1 MKFYYFYHGKYC
13 THLKR
18 FFMNDKD
25 YFLKPTSIS
34 HKKYEALRM
43 YFVDDVPA
51 GEVAIKFG
59 YTYRGFTTLV
69 TWFRNVMKN
78 ADSDIFFL
86 DKKPGRKRPENI
98 ASAENLIIQLRLTNH
113 SVPEIK
119 TILDSKGYD
128 FSEKTIYNI
137 QHEAGFKRLPRRSKE
152 DKQQLVFPKIE
163 AEKSASV
170 DIQKIDEF
178 KSDTA
183 GILCL
188 LPFIESLGIRQIIE
202 ESNYPGTKQ
211 ISKLSSILSFVA
223 LKASDVRRYTADN
236 IWCMDRGSGLF
247 AGLNVLP
254 KAAWFTSYSDR
265 VTSDMNKDFLIK
277 LSKKW
282 IELGLISD
290 TVNLDFTT
298 IPYWGDSEH
307 LENNWSGKRN
317 KALPSMLAVLAQ
329 DQDSGI
335 VDYGDTNIMHKDES
349 AVILEFLDFYKE
361 SSDGKMDLKYLVFD
375 SKFTNYE
382 NLNRLNKDGIKFLT
396 IRRRGKNIVEE
407 IENLPQ
413 SKWKTIRID
422 GSSNKKRTIKV
433 CDQRVKL
440 RGYEGEVR
448 QIVITGNG
456 KIKPAI
462 IITNDFESSVESLVR
477 KYARRWLVEKEISEQ
492 ISFFHLNNV
501 SSSMV
506 IKVDFDLTMSIL
518 THNIYRLLARDLPR
532 FEKLS
537 IQNLYEK
544 FLLNSADIQ
553 IEKERIIV
561 NLKKK
566 RNLPLLLESMNQ
578 FNNLKYAWL
587 GNKKIIFKGATY
599 S

>member
-1 MKFYYFYHGKYC
+1 
-13 THLKR
+13 
-18 FFMNDKD
+18 MNDKE
-25 YFLKPTSIS
+25 YFLNPTSIS
-34 HKKYEALRM
+34 QKKYEALRM
-43 YFVDDVPA
+43 YFIDDVPA
-51 GEVAIKFG
+51 AEVAKKFG

-69 TWFRNVMKN
+69 TWFRKERKN
-78 ADSDIFFL
+78 SNSDIFFL
-86 DKKPGRKRPENI
+86 EKKPGRKRPVNI
-98 ASAENLIIQLRLTNH
+98 ESAENLIIQLRLTNH
-113 SVPEIK
+113 SIPEIK
-119 TILDSKGYD
+119 TILDSKGYNC
-128 FSEKTIYNI
+128 SEKTIYNI

-152 DKQQLVFPKIE
+152 EKQQLVFPKIA

-170 DIQKIDEF
+170 DIQKKDEF
-178 KSDTA
+178 KSDAA

-188 LPFIESLGIRQIIE
+188 LPYIESTGIRQIIE
-202 ESNYPGTKQ
+202 ESNYPETKQ
-211 ISKLSSILSFVA
+211 INRLSSILSFVA

-236 IWCMDRGSGLF
+236 IWWCMDKGSGLF

-254 KAAWFTSYSDR
+254 KAAWLTSYSDR

-282 IELGLISD
+282 IELGLIKE
-290 TVNLDFTT
+290 TFNLDFTT

-329 DQDSGI
+329 DQESGI
-335 VDYGDTNIMHKDES
+335 IDYGDTNIMHKDEN
-349 AVILEFLDFYKE
+349 AVILEFIDFYKAG
-361 SSDGKMDLKYLVFD
+361 SDGKMELKYLVFD

-382 NLNRLNKDGIKFLT
+382 NLNRLNNDGIMFLT

-407 IENLPQ
+407 IENLPK
-413 SKWKTIRID
+413 SEWKTIRID
-422 GSSNKKRTIKV
+422 GSSNKKRTLKV
-433 CDQRVKL
+433 CDQKVKL

-462 IITNDFESSVESLVR
+462 IITNDFDSSVESLVR

-518 THNIYRLLARDLPR
+518 THNIYRLFANDLPR
-532 FEKLS
+532 YEKLS
-537 IQNLYEK
+537 VQSLYEK

-553 IEKERIIV
+553 IENDSIIV

-578 FNNLKYAWL
+578 FNDLKYQSL
-587 GNKKIIFKGATY
+587 GYKKMIFKGATY

>member
-1 MKFYYFYHGKYC
+1 
-13 THLKR
+13 
-18 FFMNDKD
+18 
-25 YFLKPTSIS
+25 
-34 HKKYEALRM
+34 
-43 YFVDDVPA
+43 
-51 GEVAIKFG
+51 
-59 YTYRGFTTLV
+59 
-69 TWFRNVMKN
+69 
-78 ADSDIFFL
+78 
-86 DKKPGRKRPENI
+86 
-98 ASAENLIIQLRLTNH
+98 
-113 SVPEIK
+113 
-119 TILDSKGYD
+119 
-128 FSEKTIYNI
+128 
-137 QHEAGFKRLPRRSKE
+137 
-152 DKQQLVFPKIE
+152 
-163 AEKSASV
+163 
-170 DIQKIDEF
+170 
-178 KSDTA
+178 
-183 GILCL
+183 
-188 LPFIESLGIRQIIE
+188 
-202 ESNYPGTKQ
+202 
-211 ISKLSSILSFVA
+211 
-223 LKASDVRRYTADN
+223 
-236 IWCMDRGSGLF
+236 
-247 AGLNVLP
+247 VLP
-254 KAAWFTSYSDR
+254 KAAWLTSYSDR
-265 VTSDMNKDFLIK
+265 VTSDMNRDFLIK

-282 IELGLISD
+282 IELGLIKE
-290 TVNLDFTT
+290 TFNLDFTT

-382 NLNRLNKDGIKFLT
+382 NLNRLNNDGIKFLT
-396 IRRRGKNIVEE
+396 IRRRGKNIVED
-407 IENLPQ
+407 IDNLPK
-413 SKWKTIRID
+413 SEWKTIRID
-422 GSSNKKRTIKV
+422 ASSNKKRTLKV
-433 CDQRVKL
+433 CGQNVKL

-518 THNIYRLLARDLPR
+518 THNLYRLFANDLPR
-532 FEKLS
+532 YEKLS
-537 IQNLYEK
+537 VQNLYEK
-544 FLLNSADIQ
+544 FLLNSADIK
-553 IEKERIIV
+553 IENESIIV

-578 FNNLKYAWL
+578 FKDLKYKAF
-587 GNKKIIFKGATY
+587 GYKKVIFKGATY

>member
-1 MKFYYFYHGKYC
+1 MK
-13 THLKR
+13 
-18 FFMNDKD
+18 DKE
-25 YFLKPTSIS
+25 YFLNPTSIS
-34 HKKYEALRM
+34 QKKYEALRM
-43 YFVDDVPA
+43 YFIDDVPA
-51 GEVAIKFG
+51 AEVAKKFG

-69 TWFRNVMKN
+69 TWFRKERENSN
-78 ADSDIFFL
+78 SDIFFL
-86 DKKPGRKRPENI
+86 EKKPGRKRPVNI
-98 ASAENLIIQLRLTNH
+98 ESAENLIIQLRLTNH
-113 SVPEIK
+113 SIPEIK
-119 TILDSKGYD
+119 TILDSKGYNC
-128 FSEKTIYNI
+128 SEKTIYNI

-152 DKQQLVFPKIE
+152 EKQQLVFPKIA
-163 AEKSASV
+163 AEKSTAV
-170 DIQKIDEF
+170 DIQKTDEF
-178 KSDTA
+178 KSDAA

-188 LPFIESLGIRQIIE
+188 LPYIESSGIRQIIE
-202 ESNYPGTKQ
+202 ESNYPETKQ
-211 ISKLSSILSFVA
+211 ISRLSSILSFVA

-236 IWCMDRGSGLF
+236 IWCMDKGSGLF

-254 KAAWFTSYSDR
+254 KAAWLTSYSDR

-282 IELGLISD
+282 IELGLIKE
-290 TVNLDFTT
+290 TFNLDFTT

-329 DQDSGI
+329 DQESGI
-335 VDYGDTNIMHKDES
+335 IDYGNTNIMHKDES
-349 AVILEFLDFYKE
+349 AVILEFIDFYKAG
-361 SSDGKMDLKYLVFD
+361 SDGKMDLKYLVFD

-382 NLNRLNKDGIKFLT
+382 NLNRLNNDGIKFLT

-407 IENLPQ
+407 IENLPK
-413 SKWKTIRID
+413 SEWKTIRID
-422 GSSNKKRTIKV
+422 GSSNIKRTLKV
-433 CDQRVKL
+433 CDQKVKL

-462 IITNDFESSVESLVR
+462 IITNDFDSSLESSIR

-518 THNIYRLLARDLPR
+518 THNLYRLFANDLPR
-532 FEKLS
+532 YEKLS
-537 IQNLYEK
+537 VQSLYEK

-553 IEKERIIV
+553 IENESIIV

-578 FNNLKYAWL
+578 FNDLKYQSL
-587 GNKKIIFKGATY
+587 GYKKMIFKGATY